1 MKITIFFAMIFFQ
14 VCFAQSHE
22 GVSVSQVEKMID
34 QKLASKWTEKI
45 MMKGYAQFRYNRFAE
60 TNEKLTCSTC
70 DKSIGDKQG
79 LFMRRARLVFF
90 GQVNKEVFFYIQPDY
105 ASDASTNQNYLQ
117 IRDAYFDYNFN
128 QYSWRIRT
136 GVSKVPFGFV
146 NLQSSSIRAPLDRD
160 DALNSAAPNE
170 RDLGV
175 FLMFAPEKMRKRFKE
190 LAALKGSGDYGV
202 FSFGVYNGQSLNKKE
217 LNNDLHKVV
226 RLTYPYKLEGGQFIE
241 ASVQAYVGKYVI
253 ENLQEYYDRRQAVS
267 LIIYPQPI
275 GFQAEYNIGEGPEY
289 NPNSNSVENKNL
301 QGGYAQLNYQM
312 ENKSGRYFPFV
323 RFQEYQ
329 GGKKLENG
337 ALSRVNEWEIGTEWQ
352 PDPAV
357 ELTMAYAFSERTTQ
371 SSLTNKN
378 DQSGGL
384 LRLQAQFNY

>member
-1 MKITIFFAMIFFQ
+1 MKITIFLAMIFFQ
-14 VCFAQSHE
+14 VCFAKSHE
-22 GVSVSQVEKMID
+22 EVSVSQVEKMIE
-34 QKLASKWTEKI
+34 QKLSSKWTEKI

-60 TNEKLTCSTC
+60 TNEKLTCSSC

-90 GQVNKEVFFYIQPDY
+90 GQVNKEVFFYVQPDY

-117 IRDAYFDYNFN
+117 IRDAYFDYNFF

-175 FLMFAPEKMRKRFKE
+175 FLMFAPEKIRKRFKE
-190 LAALKGSGDYGV
+190 LSTLKGSGDYGV
-202 FSFGVYNGQSLNKKE
+202 LSFGVYNGQSLNKKE

-226 RLTYPYKLEGGQFIE
+226 RLTYPYKLEGGQFVE
-241 ASVQAYVGKYVI
+241 ASVQAYVGKYVV
-253 ENLQEYYDRRQAVS
+253 ENLQEYNDRRQAVS
-267 LIIYPQPI
+267 LVIYPQPI
-275 GFQAEYNIGEGPEY
+275 GFQAEYNIGQGPEY
-289 NPNSNSVENKNL
+289 DPSSNSVENKNL

-337 ALSRVNEWEIGTEWQ
+337 ALSRVNEWEIGAEWQ
-352 PDPAV
+352 PDSAV
-357 ELTMAYAFSERTTQ
+357 ELTMAYAFSERTSQ